1 MRALRA
7 IAMATVLL
15 ASPALLHEPVPA
27 PAPAVAR
34 REVPEPDGWAMLFI
48 GAAVVLLAGRR
59 AQPVFK

>member
-15 ASPALLHEPVPA
+15 ASPALLHEPLPA
-27 PAPAVAR
+27 PASAR